1 MSHMRTYLYGR
12 GQAEGQG
19 QLDPATLRSLFEAGV
34 LVRACAAAS
43 PSGVASPVPVIA
55 VSGL

>member
-1 MSHMRTYLYGR
+1 MRTYPYGR

-19 QLDPATLRSLFEAGV
+19 QLDPATLSSLFEAGV

-43 PSGVASPVPVIA
+43 PSGVASPVLVIA
-55 VSGL
+55 DSGL